1 MAKILFILFLL
12 IPIGEIYVLLEV
24 GNLIG
29 VLPTVAMIVFTAAS
43 GAALIRFQGLST
55 LARVRKS
62 LDQHQLPAME
72 LLEAACLLVAGAL
85 LLTPGFITDSFGFIL
100 LIPQLRRSIIATVL
114 SKGILRS
121 GFANQQT
128 QQDSESGRVIEG
140 EYIRKD
146 S

>member
-1 MAKILFILFLL
+1 MAKILFLLFLL

-55 LARVRKS
+55 LARVRRS

-100 LIPQLRRSIIATVL
+100 LIPPLRRSLITTVL
-114 SKGILRS
+114 SKGVLRS
-121 GFANQQT
+121 GFANQQS
-128 QQDSESGRVIEG
+128 QQDRASGRVIEG
-140 EYIRKD
+140 EYIKKD

>member
-55 LARVRKS
+55 LARVRQS
-62 LDQHQLPAME
+62 LEQHQLPAME

-114 SKGILRS
+114 SKGVLRS
-121 GFANQQT
+121 GFANPQT
-128 QQDSESGRVIEG
+128 QQDRASGRVIEG
-140 EYIRKD
+140 EYVKKD
-146 S
+146 P

>member
-1 MAKILFILFLL
+1 MAKILFLLFLL

-43 GAALIRFQGLST
+43 GAALIRYQGLST
-55 LARVRKS
+55 LARVRQS
-62 LDQHQLPAME
+62 LEQHQLPAME

-100 LIPQLRRSIIATVL
+100 LIPPLRRSIIATVL
-114 SKGILRS
+114 SKGVLRA
-121 GFANQQT
+121 GFARQQA
-128 QQDSESGRVIEG
+128 QQDSGSGRVIEG
-140 EYIRKD
+140 EYVKKD
-146 S
+146 P